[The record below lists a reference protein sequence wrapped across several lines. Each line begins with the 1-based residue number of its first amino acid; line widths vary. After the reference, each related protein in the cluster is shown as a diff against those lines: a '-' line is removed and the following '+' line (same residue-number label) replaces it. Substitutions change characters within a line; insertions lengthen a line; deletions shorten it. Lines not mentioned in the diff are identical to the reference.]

1 MKQNVPC
8 CEIEKKRIEMIQT
21 GMEKG
26 LLSHDTLKLSMEL
39 DKLINASMIKSYR

>member
-1 MKQNVPC
+1 MKQNVLC
-8 CEIEKKRIEMIQT
+8 CEIEQKRIEMIQT
-21 GMEKG
+21 GLEKG